1 MNLKKSKMSELNLK
15 TKVML
20 NTKDM
25 QVGSGKARPVLGPGN
40 HEIKINKITYD
51 VTPYDKDAHNIML
64 HVETKPLG
72 GEFEGFLID
81 QNNPSLGRYEGQ
93 VGRIRMTPYP
103 YKNATLPSGREIN
116 KDQEVLKSMI
126 FLGEV
131 LEMRDDL
138 DSIEAETIEDFVNQC
153 NSLFTS
159 NEKGSKFINS
169 CLASRE
175 WENKEGYVNNDL
187 YIPRISKDG
196 VGLEKTDVE
205 NSRLLKFDASVHVR
219 PVVKKDNAN
228 QSFEPK
234 QNGST
239 GSDFEL

>member
-1 MNLKKSKMSELNLK
+1 MSELNLK
-15 TKVML
+15 TKTML

-40 HEIKINKITYD
+40 HEIRINKITYD

-64 HVETKPLG
+64 HVESKPVG
-72 GEFEGFLID
+72 GEFEGFLRD
-81 QNNPSLGRYEGQ
+81 QSNPALGRYEGQ
-93 VGRIRMTPYP
+93 VGRVRMTPYP
-103 YKNATLPSGREIN
+103 FKDATLPSGREIN
-116 KDQEVLKSMI
+116 KDQEILKSMI

-131 LEMRDDL
+131 LNMREDL
-138 DSIEAETIEDFVNQC
+138 DSIEAETIEDFMTEC
-153 NSLFTS
+153 ASLFS
-159 NEKGSKFINS
+159 NQEKGSAWINS

-196 VGLEKTDVE
+196 AGLEKLDVE
-205 NSRLLKFDASVHVR
+205 NSRLLKFDTSMHVR
-219 PVVKKDNAN
+219 PVVKKETAN

>member
-1 MNLKKSKMSELNLK
+1 MSELKLK

-40 HEIKINKITYD
+40 HEIKINRITYD
-51 VTPYDKDAHNIML
+51 ITPYDSEAHNIML
-64 HVETKPLG
+64 HVEGRPQG
-72 GEFEGFLID
+72 DDFEGFLRD
-81 QNNPSLGRYEGQ
+81 MQNESLGRYDGQ
-93 VGRIRMTPYP
+93 VGRVRMSPFP

-116 KDQEVLKSMI
+116 KDQEILKSMI

-131 LEMRDDL
+131 LNMREDL
-138 DSIEAETIEDFVNQC
+138 DSIEAETIEDFMTQC
-153 NSLFTS
+153 TSLFT
-159 NEKGSKFINS
+159 NDEKGSVWINS

-196 VGLEKTDVE
+196 VGLEKFDIE
-205 NSRLLKFDASVHVR
+205 NSRLVTFDASVHVR
-219 PVVKKDNAN
+219 PIAKKKETTN
-228 QSFEPK
+228 FEPK
-234 QNGST
+234 ENGSAA
-239 GSDFEL
+239 GGDFEL

>member
-1 MNLKKSKMSELNLK
+1 MSELNLK

-40 HEIKINKITYD
+40 REIKINRITYD
-51 VTPYDKDAHNIML
+51 VTPYDKDAFNIML
-64 HVETKPLG
+64 HVEGRPEG
-72 GEFEGFLID
+72 GDFEGFLRD
-81 QNNPSLGRYEGQ
+81 QNNESLGRYEGQ
-93 VGRIRMTPYP
+93 VGRVRMSPYP
-103 YKNATLPSGREIN
+103 FKDATLPSGREIN

-131 LEMRDDL
+131 LNMRDDL
-138 DSIEAETIEDFVNQC
+138 DSIEAETIEDFMNQC
-153 NSLFTS
+153 NTLFT
-159 NEKGSKFINS
+159 NGEKGSLWINS

-196 VGLEKTDVE
+196 VGLEGLNAE
-205 NSRLLKFDASVHVR
+205 NSRLLTFDASIHVR
-219 PVVKKDNAN
+219 PVAKKQENT
-228 QSFEPK
+228 SFEPK
-234 QNGST
+234 DNGSPK
-239 GSDFEL
+239 GDFEL